1 MFEKADELML
11 IKLNFKEALKIYDK
25 ILKKDPEN
33 IDGLNSK
40 AQCLQN
46 TDSGSFEK
54 SLALYEKALKIEDK
68 DFETNF
74 NIGIL
79 YYQKIKDLK

>member
-11 IKLNFKEALKIYDK
+11 IKKNFKEALKIYDK
-25 ILKKDPEN
+25 ILKIDPDN

-40 AQCLQN
+40 AQCLLN
-46 TDSGSFEK
+46 MDSSSFDK
-54 SLALYEKALKIEDK
+54 SLVLYEKALKIEDK

-79 YYQKIKDLK
+79 YYQQKKDLK